1 MIVSIIVGLMIL
13 IFAALLLL
21 AFTAWRKRTPASLRR
36 IEAYDRLN
44 REVGLA
50 VENGTRLHISL
61 GRGNLFT
68 ARGGS
73 ALAGLALL
81 RRIAERTSVSDRP
94 PIVSSGNASLTI
106 LSQDTSQ
113 SGYRAAGAEEG
124 FRVTAGRLTGL
135 SPFAYAA
142 GTLPIARDENV
153 SSHVVMGDL
162 GAESALIADAADR
175 QNASLIAASDNL
187 SAQAIFY
194 AAAQN
199 PLIGEELFAAGAYTG
214 AGASHEASLNV
225 QDVLRW
231 LVIIIILVGAALTV
245 LGLGF

>member
-1 MIVSIIVGLMIL
+1 MTISAIVGFM
-13 IFAALLLL
+13 ALLLIAVLFL

-68 ARGGS
+68 PRGGS
-73 ALAGLALL
+73 ALAGLAML

-94 PIVSSGNASLTI
+94 PIVTSGDASLTI

-113 SGYRAAGAEEG
+113 SGYRAAGAEEQ

-142 GTLPIARDENV
+142 GTLPIARDDNV
-153 SSHVVMGDL
+153 SSHIVIGDL
-162 GAESALIADAADR
+162 GAESALIAEAADR

-187 SAQAIFY
+187 SAQSIFY
-194 AAAQN
+194 AAAQD

-231 LVIIIILVGAALTV
+231 VVIAIILVGAALTI

>member
-1 MIVSIIVGLMIL
+1 MTITDLVGIVVLFIAG
-13 IFAALLLL
+13 FLLL
-21 AFTAWRKRTPASLRR
+21 AFTVWRRRTPATLRR
-36 IEAYDRLN
+36 IDAYERLN

-73 ALAGLALL
+73 ALAGLAML

-94 PIVSSGNASLTI
+94 PIVSSGDASLTI

-113 SGYRAAGAEEG
+113 SGYRAAGAEEQ

-142 GTLPIARDENV
+142 GMLPIARDDNV
-153 SSHVVMGDL
+153 SAHVLIGDL
-162 GAESALIADAADR
+162 GAESALIVEAADR

-187 SAQAIFY
+187 AAQAVFY

-214 AGASHEASLNV
+214 AGSSHEASLNV

-231 LVIIIILVGAALTV
+231 AVVIVILVGAGLTI
-245 LGLGF
+245 LGFGF

>member
-1 MIVSIIVGLMIL
+1 MNIPTIIGFALLIIVAIL
-13 IFAALLLL
+13 FL

-44 REVGLA
+44 RDVGLA
-50 VENGTRLHISL
+50 VENGTRLHISI
-61 GRGNLFT
+61 GRGNLLT

-73 ALAGLALL
+73 ALAGLAML

-94 PIVSSGNASLTI
+94 PIVTSGDASLTI

-113 SGYRAAGAEEG
+113 SGYHAAGAEEQ

-162 GAESALIADAADR
+162 GAESALIAEAADR

-187 SAQAIFY
+187 SAQSVFY
-194 AAAQN
+194 AAAQD

-214 AGASHEASLNV
+214 AGPSHEASLNV

-231 LVIIIILVGAALTV
+231 IVIAVILVGAALTI
-245 LGLGF
+245 LGYGF